1 MATDVKRSVV
11 TPFVGGL
18 ALALLLVGVGM
29 LTLTLIDGRATDS
42 LVTTMFINAIVV
54 VGMPA
59 TGITGHFDPGSLA
72 ARNQRI
78 LGSKMGTS
86 VIARDIPELV
96 ARYHRGAL
104 ELDGLVSRTF
114 ALDEINEAMDE
125 VRSGAAL
132 RNVIVFEQSEG

>member
-54 VGMPA
+54 VGNGEPRVYAVCLVLATTKLDVNGVVRFHHVVPGRYQIDVQA
-59 TGITGHFDPGSLA
+59 TGYQQT
-72 ARNQRI
+72 
-78 LGSKMGTS
+78 
-86 VIARDIPELV
+86 
-96 ARYHRGAL
+96 
-104 ELDGLVSRTF
+104 SRT
-114 ALDEINEAMDE
+114 LVIEAGQE
-125 VRSGAAL
+125 VPPIQFRL
-132 RNVIVFEQSEG
+132 PRLF